1 MEQRMEKR
9 KHYLYCNVAGFMFW
23 DGCEA
28 FGELENGTE
37 LKLVR
42 EPENKYDPEAV
53 AVYYKDFKLGF
64 VPSSENEKISRFL
77 DMGYTDLFEVRVAR
91 LCEDAHPEKQV
102 FVNIYIKRRDK

>member
-1 MEQRMEKR
+1 
-9 KHYLYCNVAGFMFW
+9 MFW

-28 FGELENGTE
+28 FGELKNGTE

-53 AVYYKDFKLGF
+53 AIYYKDFKLGF